1 MEDKFKKIKI
11 IANPLSGREEAL
23 DKVLEF
29 IRLLSLDQ
37 WDINLLFTHKRG
49 DGMRFAEADDGEDIL
64 VACGGDGTL
73 NEVVNG
79 IVKSK
84 RQTPLAI
91 LQAGTVNDF
100 ANYFK
105 LPQDPSKFYEMIK
118 RGRTQKIDVGLA
130 GDRVFANVAA
140 GGMLTEIAYTVPED
154 QKAVLGRMA
163 YYIEGAKQMV
173 KLNFQD
179 EKSYKVKINCKEY
192 KGEEDLFFFLIANTT
207 SVGGFKKIAPE
218 ATVTD
223 GYLDVLLMKE
233 STMGDFLQ
241 IAPMALRGEHIDHDK
256 VIYLK
261 TKEIT
266 LESETELNIDVDG
279 EKSDKLPMTFKVLE
293 EALTIII

>member
-1 MEDKFKKIKI
+1 MENRFKKIKI

-49 DGMRFAEADDGEDIL
+49 DGMRFAETDDGEDII

-84 RQTPLAI
+84 RDTPLAI

-105 LPQDPSKFYEMIK
+105 LPQDPSKFYKLIK
-118 RGRTQKIDVGLA
+118 EGRTKKIDVGLA

-163 YYIEGAKQMV
+163 YYLEGAKQMV

-179 EKSYKVKINCKEY
+179 EKAYKVKIDCEEY
-192 KGEEDLFFFLIANTT
+192 KGEENLFFFLITNTS
-207 SVGGFKKIAPE
+207 SVGGFKKMAPA

-223 GYLDVLLMKE
+223 GYLDVLLIKE
-233 STMGDFLQ
+233 CSLVDFMQ
-241 IAPMALRGEHIDHDK
+241 IAPLVLTGAHIDHEK

-261 TKEIT
+261 TKEIS
-266 LESETELNIDVDG
+266 LSSDIELDIDVDG
-279 EKSDKLPMTFKVLE
+279 EQSGKLPMKFKVLE